1 VLTTIYGC
9 LNDVSQA
16 HEKGADLLIDN
27 LAVYPSLRDKVVVIS
42 GGATGIGEAFVRGFA
57 RAGARVAFLDIQDE
71 AARLLVEQI
80 AATGAP
86 QPLYLRTDVTDI
98 NAVEAA
104 FDAVLASLGPAS
116 VLVNNAAND
125 SRQALEEV
133 TVDSFDASLNV
144 NLRHV
149 FFASRAAARQMRR
162 LGAGSIINLSSGAW
176 VAGIEDLQAY
186 SAAKAAIVGLT
197 NSLARQLGTDN
208 IRVNAVAPGAVL
220 TERQLRLW
228 MNPAAVAKVVE
239 QQCIHERLEPDH
251 ITGAVLFLA
260 ADDSR
265 MITRQCLFVNAGLR

>member
-1 VLTTIYGC
+1 
-9 LNDVSQA
+9 
-16 HEKGADLLIDN
+16 LIDN

-104 FDAVLASLGPAS
+104 FDAVLASLGPVS